1 LLQDG
6 FSVGDSDLAGPFDT
20 ASSQGGDAA
29 LERDAG
35 AVAGRAQPG
44 GSAGWA
50 GTGGAAAQ
58 AIGGDAG
65 DVCPEC
71 ETCNACGCAWGPFGA
86 PEKLTGLGFAAT
98 SEQWGPTLS
107 ADALTL
113 MLSNTSSGGSEDLYV
128 ATRPDRSAEFS
139 LAAELAG
146 LDTTAEEGTPFL
158 SFDALSLYFF
168 STKTGGLGNRD
179 IYVSKRASLLG
190 SFDSSSPVGGANSSS
205 SDHMPWLPADELSLY
220 FASSRPGGAGGYDL
234 WFGTRTDRGASFGS
248 LRPLTELDTSSND
261 QDASLTADELS
272 IFFTSGR
279 PGGTGGSDIYM
290 AERASKTGSFSDPV
304 IVPGINTPQDELNV
318 AITADGRELF
328 FSSDRG
334 TASKHVIWRASRSCE

>member
-1 LLQDG
+1 MLQDG
-6 FSVGDSDLAGPFDT
+6 FSVGDSALAGPFDT

-35 AVAGRAQPG
+35 AAAGSARRG
-44 GSAGWA
+44 GAAGWA
-50 GTGGAAAQ
+50 GTGGASAQ
-58 AIGGDAG
+58 VTGGDVG
-65 DVCPEC
+65 DV
-71 ETCNACGCAWGPFGA
+71 CAWGPFGT
-86 PEKLTGLGFAAT
+86 PEKLTGLGFAAQ
-98 SEQWGPTLS
+98 SEQWAPTLS
-107 ADALTL
+107 ADTLTL
-113 MLSNTSSGGSEDLYV
+113 MLSSTSSGSSEDLYL
-128 ATRPDRSAEFS
+128 ATRPDRSAEFA
-139 LAAELAG
+139 LAAPLAG
-146 LDTTAEEGTPFL
+146 LDTTSADEGTPFL
-158 SFDALSLYFF
+158 SFDALSLYFY
-168 STKTGGLGNRD
+168 SSKTGGLGGRD
-179 IYVSKRASLLG
+179 IYVSKRANLFG

-234 WFGTRTDRGASFGS
+234 WLGTRADRGASFGS
-248 LRPLTELDTSSND
+248 LRPLAELDTSSND

-279 PGGTGGSDIYM
+279 PGGMGGSDIYM

-304 IVPGINTPQDELNV
+304 IVPGINTVQDELNV

-334 TASKHVIWRASRSCE
+334 TGSNHVIWRASRSCQ